1 MLLIITRF
9 MVAFFAAG
17 LLENLRELVFLSV
30 ESKFVDP
37 KISCNFVQFSINKI
51 DEFSRLDPEARR
63 V

>member
-1 MLLIITRF
+1 

-63 V
+63 VVS